1 LSRRSIGKT
10 LPGHEVK
17 LDERGEILV
26 RGDNVS
32 PGYWG
37 SSLRPIA
44 SEDGWLRTGDVGE
57 LDEQG
62 NLYFKSRKKDVIVTA
77 AGLNIYPD
85 DLEAALNAQPE
96 IRDSAV
102 ISIDT
107 AQGSEPL
114 AVLLL
119 KDEQTDAALVVK
131 RANGSL
137 NQYQQIRRW
146 SIWPEEDFPRTPTQ
160 KIRKPLVLEKV
171 SER

>member
-10 LPGHEVK
+10 LPGHEVR

-37 SSLRPIA
+37 GELRPIA
-44 SEDGWLRTGDVGE
+44 GEDGWLRTGDVGE
-57 LDEQG
+57 LDAQG

-85 DLEAALNAQPE
+85 DLEAALNNQPE
-96 IRDSAV
+96 IRDSAIV
-102 ISIDT
+102 GLET
-107 AQGSEPL
+107 LQGIEPF

-119 KDEQTDAALVVK
+119 KDEQID
-131 RANGSL
+131 
-137 NQYQQIRRW
+137 
-146 SIWPEEDFPRTPTQ
+146 PT
-160 KIRKPLVLEKV
+160 
-171 SER
+171 SA